1 MGDIYTLSQAII
13 LRRLPLRLLHRILSL
28 VHPHLHIH
36 DLIRV
41 KSQLVQKV
49 LGVYDH
55 IRQLLFYMLQVILLI
70 VPLEALQEFC
80 RLDDDGFRKVRG
92 RMELLPFLLPFLP
105 HLRLIPQCGLSP
117 VSYNRR
123 PDHGRIFQNLL

>member
-80 RLDDDGFRKVRG
+80 CLDDDGFRKVRG
-92 RMELLPFLLPFLP
+92 RMELLVAVIGEFADSVYGFLFHKNFLF
-105 HLRLIPQCGLSP
+105 S
-117 VSYNRR
+117 SK
-123 PDHGRIFQNLL
+123 